1 MALLSTARENWQ
13 EERRRIKKKAITV
26 KQWNKYRF
34 SVCRHTN
41 MFFSRTGLLSYQTL
55 SATNHLFQPTKT
67 NALCC
72 HGVMKIASFQRA
84 KMFSFGSDCSVDLI
98 LQGAPASHGRPAS
111 SVFSGQCPLKPTA
124 LLWQKVGVGIFIS
137 FSHQLDNKRDFLSI
151 SPGFLCFCLV
161 PY

>member
-13 EERRRIKKKAITV
+13 EERGGGDITA
-26 KQWNKYRF
+26 KQWSKYCF
-34 SVCRHTN
+34 GVCRHTD

-55 SATNHLFQPTKT
+55 PATNHLFKQTKT

-84 KMFSFGSDCSVDLI
+84 KMFSFGSNCSADLI
-98 LQGAPASHGRPAS
+98 LQGAPASHGGPAS
-111 SVFSGQCPLKPTA
+111 SVFIGQYPLKPTG

-137 FSHQLDNKRDFLSI
+137 FSTHHLDNKRDFLGLF
-151 SPGFLCFCLV
+151 PEFLCFCLV
-161 PY
+161 LY